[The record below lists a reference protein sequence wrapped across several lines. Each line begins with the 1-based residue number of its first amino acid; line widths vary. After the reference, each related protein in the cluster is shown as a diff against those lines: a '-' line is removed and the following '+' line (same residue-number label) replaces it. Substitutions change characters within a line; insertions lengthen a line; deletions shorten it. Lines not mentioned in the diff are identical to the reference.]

1 MQSTAS
7 SFATSSL
14 GSLPKPTSAPGPQF
28 RRDSSAAIRNSPEDS
43 SNSPESSGESK
54 ELAEN
59 VSKLQQQFS
68 DILSRLEALKKPDQA
83 ASKPKPK
90 PKPKPS
96 QSIVGSLLAATSRPS
111 SSSGIHLAE
120 DSDDDDDDDNGVAG
134 GRAEAK
140 EEESSARYASVVLS
154 NATKNGSSVLSW
166 VKAQAWKHSR
176 NEREATALGAAIDAL
191 LAEGVDRT
199 GDGIEILCRRLSGV
213 HAADKFNNWKL
224 CEVVEYPYASE
235 SLLDQRLLSRAVKDA
250 SALTRLQDRA
260 NSSSSK
266 RGNKKNNNGNNNNYN
281 NNKNSSSYKS
291 KFGVG
296 SSSAGAAQH

>member
-1 MQSTAS
+1 MTPSCVVVLVVGKRDTPTAYAKRS
-7 SFATSSL
+7 GDAFVAR
-14 GSLPKPTSAPGPQF
+14 A
-28 RRDSSAAIRNSPEDS
+28 EDS
-43 SNSPESSGESK
+43 SNSPESSGENK
-54 ELAEN
+54 ELVEN
-59 VSKLQQQFS
+59 VSKLQQQFT
-68 DILSRLEALKKPDQA
+68 DILSQLEALKKPYQG
-83 ASKPKPK
+83 ASKHKPK

-96 QSIVGSLLAATSRPS
+96 QSIVGSLLAAASRPAS
-111 SSSGIHLAE
+111 SSSGSHLAE
-120 DSDDDDDDDNGVAG
+120 DSDDDDDDGNGG
-134 GRAEAK
+134 EAK
-140 EEESSARYASVVLS
+140 EELSARYASVVLS

-199 GDGIEILCRRLSGV
+199 GEGIEILCRRLSGV

-250 SALTRLQDRA
+250 SALTRLQNRA
-260 NSSSSK
+260 NNSSSSK
-266 RGNKKNNNGNNNNYN
+266 RGNKKNNNGNNNNN

>member
-14 GSLPKPTSAPGPQF
+14 GSLPKPTSAPGPHF
-28 RRDSSAAIRNSPEDS
+28 RRDSSAANRNSPEDS
-43 SNSPESSGESK
+43 SNSPESSGENK

-59 VSKLQQQFS
+59 VSKLQQQFT
-68 DILSRLEALKKPDQA
+68 DVLSQLEALKKPDQGG
-83 ASKPKPK
+83 SKHKPK

-96 QSIVGSLLAATSRPS
+96 QSIVGSLLAAASRPS
-111 SSSGIHLAE
+111 SGSHLAE
-120 DSDDDDDDDNGVAG
+120 DSDDDDDDGNGG
-134 GRAEAK
+134 EAK
-140 EEESSARYASVVLS
+140 EEELSARYASVVLS

-199 GDGIEILCRRLSGV
+199 GEGIEILCRRLSGV

-250 SALTRLQDRA
+250 SALTRLQNRA
-260 NSSSSK
+260 NNSSSSK
-266 RGNKKNNNGNNNNYN
+266 RGNKKNNNGNNNNN